1 MVGVSLNVQENYH
14 LWDQKTWCGNFL
26 LLVREKIIS
35 RTKTKKNSRVNFQ
48 KHEP

>member
-1 MVGVSLNVQENYH
+1 M
-14 LWDQKTWCGNFL
+14 

>member
-1 MVGVSLNVQENYH
+1 M
-14 LWDQKTWCGNFL
+14 
-26 LLVREKIIS
+26 VREKIIS

>member
-1 MVGVSLNVQENYH
+1 M
-14 LWDQKTWCGNFL
+14 
-26 LLVREKIIS
+26 LLVRGKIIS

>member
-1 MVGVSLNVQENYH
+1 MVRG
-14 LWDQKTWCGNFL
+14 
-26 LLVREKIIS
+26 KIIS